1 MQSNDKIQS
10 LRGIHCRYKSN
21 DIYLKE
27 LIEEWCEGVIN
38 ENNQKQEGLSS
49 CKRTDLER
57 PHSLLLEKIAVHL
70 QMSTAESPAVD
81 LRGLT
86 KVRSITAKC

>member
-1 MQSNDKIQS
+1 MQTFNSV
-10 LRGIHCRYKSN
+10 LRGYNYRYKSN
-21 DIYLKE
+21 DNYLKE
-27 LIEEWCEGVIN
+27 LIEEWCEGVIK
-38 ENNQKQEGLSS
+38 ENYQKQEGLSS

-70 QMSTAESPAVD
+70 QMSRAESPAID

-86 KVRSITAKC
+86 KVSKHC